1 MMMRRP
7 PSHRSKL
14 STKLHEEPRR
24 RFFVILLVALWT
36 NFTMQKPARLKIVNR
51 FGVTQSLPLGGPVF
65 TIGRKAENSLQLLSD
80 SVSRQ
85 HAEILYENDSYYL
98 VDIGSKRG
106 TFVNGQQVVRCALQ
120 HLDVIRIG
128 GDEEQQITFLDD
140 TVERAS
146 AIFDSFPRLA
156 LTQQIERVTSAN
168 EELKKLARFIE
179 VNQAFKFSLTP
190 DDVLCLIVDAAIE
203 ITQAERGFLMLRNEA
218 GDLEFKVARDDNRR
232 WLQGS
237 DFAMSRSVVEEAF
250 KQSRSVIINDSL
262 AAERDLPRESV
273 RSLDLRSIAC
283 ITLRRFQMTEHMD
296 VKTILKRYASGVLD
310 IDSHIIGWTINETST
325 RLLESL
331 AFEATKSLESVRLMH
346 EEREKKQIEQEL
358 GVARQVQVALSP
370 TAFKVPD
377 YFEIAAHSIPS
388 RYVGGD
394 FYDFIPLRDVRSAFA
409 LGDVSGKGVAAAL
422 LAAMAQGALQAQF
435 TSNMP
440 LAEVVTSLNKV
451 LVQRSASNRFITLFC
466 ATLDPDGHL
475 TYINAGHNLPV
486 LVRAN
491 GETETLTTKSVLLG
505 AFDFVE
511 YKPRQT
517 RLVPGDVVV
526 MYTDGVTEA
535 VNADNQMFGDERL
548 EKLVGESVNLDAEE
562 IRQRILDEV
571 LNFTAGLPQGDDITL
586 IVLKMR
592 QR

>member
-1 MMMRRP
+1 MNVP
-7 PSHRSKL
+7 
-14 STKLHEEPRR
+14 
-24 RFFVILLVALWT
+24 
-36 NFTMQKPARLKIVNR
+36 MQKPARLKIVNR
-51 FGVTQSLPLGGPVF
+51 FGVTRSLPLGNPVF
-65 TIGRKAENSLQLLSD
+65 TIGRKADNDLQLLSD

-85 HAEILYENDSYYL
+85 HAEIIYENDAYYL

-106 TFVNGQQVVRCALQ
+106 TFVNGQQIVRCVLQ
-120 HLDVIRIG
+120 HRDTIRVG

-140 TVERAS
+140 TMERVS
-146 AIFDSFPRLA
+146 AIFDSSPRLT
-156 LTQQIERVTSAN
+156 LTQQANRVTSAN

-237 DFAMSRSVVEEAF
+237 DFAMSRSVVEESF
-250 KQSRSVIINDSL
+250 NQSRSVIINDSNT
-262 AAERDLPRESV
+262 ADRGIPRESV

-283 ITLRRFQMTEHMD
+283 IPLRRFQMTENMD
-296 VKTILKRYASGVLD
+296 ATSILKREAIGVLYV
-310 IDSHIIGWTINETST
+310 DSHIVGGTITETSI

-358 GVARQVQVALSP
+358 GVARQVQVALLP

-377 YFEIAAHSIPS
+377 YFEIAAHNIPS

-394 FYDFIPLRDVRSAFA
+394 FYDFISLRDNRSAFA

-440 LAEVVTSLNKV
+440 LAEVVSSLNKV
-451 LVQRSASNRFITLFC
+451 LVQRSDSNRFITLFC
-466 ATLDPDGHL
+466 ATLDPDGHF

-486 LVRAN
+486 LARAN
-491 GETETLTTKSVLLG
+491 GGAETLTTKSVLLG

-517 RLVPGDVVV
+517 RLAAGDVVV

-535 VNADNQMFGDERL
+535 VDADSQMFGDDRL
-548 EKLVGESVNLDAEE
+548 ENLVKESVSLSAEE
-562 IRQRILDEV
+562 IRRKILDEV
-571 LNFTAGLPQGDDITL
+571 LSFTAGLPQGDDITL
-586 IVLKMR
+586 IVLKMK
-592 QR
+592 

>member
-1 MMMRRP
+1 M
-7 PSHRSKL
+7 
-14 STKLHEEPRR
+14 
-24 RFFVILLVALWT
+24 
-36 NFTMQKPARLKIVNR
+36 MQKPARLKIVNR
-51 FGVTQSLPLGGPVF
+51 FGVTKSLSLSNQVF
-65 TIGRKAENSLQLLSD
+65 TIGRKAENDLQLLSD

-85 HAEILYENDSYYL
+85 HAEIIYENDSYYL

-106 TFVNGQQVVRCALQ
+106 TFVNGQQIARCALQ
-120 HLDVIRIG
+120 HLDIIRIG

-140 TVERAS
+140 TIERAS
-146 AIFDSFPRLA
+146 AIFESSPRLT
-156 LTQQIERVTSAN
+156 LTQQADRVTSAN
-168 EELKKLARFIE
+168 EELQKLARFIE

-203 ITQAERGFLMLRNEA
+203 ITKAERGFLMLRNDA
-218 GDLEFKVARDDNRR
+218 GDLEFKVARDANRR

-250 KQSRSVIINDSL
+250 KQSRSVIINDSFVV
-262 AAERDLPRESV
+262 ERGLHRESV
-273 RSLDLRSIAC
+273 RNLDLRSIAC
-283 ITLRRFQMTEHMD
+283 IPLRRFQMTENMD
-296 VKTILKRYASGVLD
+296 ATTILKRDAIGVLY
-310 IDSHIIGWTINETST
+310 IDSHIIGGTINETSM

-377 YFEIAAHSIPS
+377 YFEIAAHNIPS

-394 FYDFIPLRDVRSAFA
+394 FYDFISLPDNRSAFA
-409 LGDVSGKGVAAAL
+409 LGDVSGKGVAAGL

-435 TSNMP
+435 TSGMP
-440 LAEVVTSLNKV
+440 LAEVVSSLNKV
-451 LVQRSASNRFITLFC
+451 LVQRSDSNRFITLFC

-486 LVRAN
+486 LARAT

-517 RLVPGDVVV
+517 RLHDSDVVV

-535 VNADNQMFGDERL
+535 VDADNQMFGEERL
-548 EKLVGESVNLDAEE
+548 EKLVRESVSLSAEQ
-562 IRQRILDEV
+562 IKQRILDEV

-586 IVLKMR
+586 IVLKMN
-592 QR
+592 

>member
-1 MMMRRP
+1 
-7 PSHRSKL
+7 
-14 STKLHEEPRR
+14 
-24 RFFVILLVALWT
+24 
-36 NFTMQKPARLKIVNR
+36 MQKPARLKIVNR
-51 FGVTQSLPLGGPVF
+51 FGVTKSLPLGDPVF
-65 TIGRKAENSLQLLSD
+65 TIGRKADNDLQLLSD

-85 HAEILYENDSYYL
+85 HAEILYENDVYYL

-106 TFVNGQQVVRCALQ
+106 TFVNGQQIVRCALQ
-120 HLDVIRIG
+120 HLDLIRIG

-146 AIFDSFPRLA
+146 AIFESSPRLM
-156 LTQQIERVTSAN
+156 LTQQVDRVTSAN
-168 EELKKLARFIE
+168 EELQKLARFIE

-203 ITQAERGFLMLRNEA
+203 ITKAERGFLMLRNES

-250 KQSRSVIINDSL
+250 KQSRSVIINDSREVAL
-262 AAERDLPRESV
+262 SYARESV

-283 ITLRRFQMTEHMD
+283 IPLRRFQMTENMD
-296 VKTILKRYASGVLD
+296 ATSILKRDAVGVLYV
-310 IDSHIIGWTINETST
+310 DSHVIGGTITETSI

-331 AFEATKSLESVRLMH
+331 AFEATKSLENVRLMH

-377 YFEIAAHSIPS
+377 YFEIAAHNIPS

-394 FYDFIPLRDVRSAFA
+394 FYDFISLRDNRSAFA
-409 LGDVSGKGVAAAL
+409 LGDVSGKGVAAGL

-440 LAEVVTSLNKV
+440 LAEVVSSLNKV
-451 LVQRSASNRFITLFC
+451 LVQRSDSNRFITLFC
-466 ATLDPDGHL
+466 ATLDPDGHF

-486 LVRAN
+486 LARAN

-517 RLVPGDVVV
+517 RLTTGDVVV

-535 VNADNQMFGDERL
+535 VDADNQMFGEERL
-548 EKLVGESVNLDAEE
+548 ENLVKESVNLSAEE
-562 IRQRILDEV
+562 IKQKILDDV
-571 LNFTAGLPQGDDITL
+571 LSFTAGLPQGDDITL
-586 IVLKMR
+586 IVLKMK
-592 QR
+592 